1 MEQLGFCQVA
11 GYWGTHQKT
20 GSCCVRGRLFEHDWR
35 ARSGRQILRA
45 TIDIADFEVQES
57 DEIPTER
64 CLYDVRMAGGGCD
77 LFTAADL
84 RSRCFRQNEEDSVA
98 FFQYRKAVLEW
109 MYNSM
114 QRDDSF
120 CFVAAENGAPREKS
134 VIGTLDATL
143 HQSSNS
149 ESFPRAIYVSS
160 IAVRKDRRRM
170 GVASSMLQKVDQLA
184 LQLNITRVFLHVEPW
199 NTAAVKLYR
208 RKGYQRFQGETCKW
222 LRELTKP
229 DTILLEKNLAWS
241 RE

>member
-1 MEQLGFCQVA
+1 MEQLGFCEAA
-11 GYWGTHQKT
+11 GFWSTRQKS
-20 GSCCVRGRLFEHDWR
+20 GSCVARGGFYKHEWR
-35 ARSGRQILRA
+35 PRIGRQIVRA
-45 TIDIADFEVQES
+45 TVDIADFQVQES
-57 DEIPTER
+57 DEVPSER

-84 RSRCFRQNEEDSVA
+84 RSRCFRQNEEDSIS

-109 MYNSM
+109 MYNSL

-120 CFVAAENGAPREKS
+120 CFVAAETGAPREKS

-143 HQSSNS
+143 HQSANG

-184 LQLNITRVFLHVEPW
+184 LQLNITSIFLHVEPW

-208 RKGYQRFQGETCKW
+208 RMGYQRFQGERCKW